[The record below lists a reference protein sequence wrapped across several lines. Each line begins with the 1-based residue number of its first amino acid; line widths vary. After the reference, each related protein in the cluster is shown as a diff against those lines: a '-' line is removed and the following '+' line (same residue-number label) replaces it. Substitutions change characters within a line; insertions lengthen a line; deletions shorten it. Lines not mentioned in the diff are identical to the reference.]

1 MRNKKSSPLNQ
12 DIKFD
17 TTLYDFGR
25 QAHTMTPEEREQY
38 RTAQANALTFT
49 PTGGFLNLAG
59 KVGNVIARNIGG
71 GPFSIG
77 QGLVRRF
84 GPQPVKKWYDRVF
97 SNTPAPIVP
106 KIAPK
111 STNPNFDKAYNFTPK
126 ELQRVQGMNTPLT
139 PNLTPVN
146 PRGVETVK
154 WAGGREVIKP
164 GTPGRGGAPTYSAKD
179 PLWPTFEVVNLDEI
193 IYPRNWKSTS
203 F

>member
-84 GPQPVKKWYDRVF
+84 GPQPVKKWYDSVF

-179 PLWPTFEVVNLDEI
+179 PLWPTFEGVNLDEI

>member
-38 RTAQANALTFT
+38 RNAQANALTFT

-179 PLWPTFEVVNLDEI
+179 PLWPTFEGVNLDEI

>member
-49 PTGGFLNLAG
+49 PTGGVLNLAG

-179 PLWPTFEVVNLDEI
+179 PLWRTFEGTNLDKI
-193 IYPRNWKSTS
+193 LYPKNWMG

>member
-38 RTAQANALTFT
+38 RAAQANALTFT

-164 GTPGRGGAPTYSAKD
+164 GPPGRGGAPTYSEKD
-179 PLWPTFEVVNLDEI
+179 PLWQTFEGTNLDKI
-193 IYPRNWKSTS
+193 LYPKNWMG

>member
-38 RTAQANALTFT
+38 RTAQANALTFA

-111 STNPNFDKAYNFTPK
+111 SAFSPQ
-126 ELQRVQGMNTPLT
+126 ELQRVKGMNTPLT
-139 PNLTPVN
+139 PQLTPTN

-154 WAGGREVIKP
+154 WAGGRNVVKP
-164 GTPGRGGAPTYSAKD
+164 GTPGRGGQLTYSEKD
-179 PLWPTFEVVNLDEI
+179 PLWPTFEGVNLDEI

>member
-38 RTAQANALTFT
+38 RAAQGNALTFT

-84 GPQPVKKWYDRVF
+84 GPQWLKKGYDRVF
-97 SNTPAPIVP
+97 SNTPAPIAWP
-106 KIAPK
+106 KTVSGKPSSYDPYTFSPEQLK
-111 STNPNFDKAYNFTPK
+111 
-126 ELQRVQGMNTPLT
+126 RVQGMNTPLT
-139 PNLTPVN
+139 PSLTPKN
-146 PRGVETVK
+146 PRGVETID
-154 WAGGREVIKP
+154 WASGRKVVKP
-164 GTPGRGGAPTYSAKD
+164 GTPGRGGRPTYSEKD
-179 PLWPTFEVVNLDEI
+179 PLWPTFEGTNMDQIL
-193 IYPRNWKSTS
+193 YPRNWK
-203 F
+203 